1 MSKVIR
7 ILMLEGASAEVERII
22 SELRQKALGVETRRV
37 STEVDFQRQLRE
49 FEPDLILA
57 DNLAPASGEL
67 SALAAARKECP
78 AAPFIFISDSFRG
91 TRERDHSQRQLAAFF
106 ALGQQLS
113 ISKTVAEA
121 GEIIFQVADHLLGWD
136 AFSFALYSPGDKVL
150 RYVMDGD
157 TVDGRRVFGVGSCT
171 DHPPSALA
179 QRVIQ
184 EGGQLILKEGA
195 GQSVAGAI
203 AFGDKVRPSAS
214 ILYVPIRDGSTV
226 IGVISIQ
233 SYTPNAY
240 DRGDLETLQTL
251 ADYCAGAL
259 VRIRAQDALGE
270 SEANY
275 RSLAEKSPDAI
286 LLHRHAKIVYANP
299 AALKLLREKS
309 LEGLLGLSI
318 FDLVPP
324 ENREIIRRRIE
335 VATGGGSTSPL
346 EQKILRRDGSVVDV
360 EAISVP
366 FTYKGVPSVQTIACD
381 ITERK
386 HIEQQLRQAQTME
399 AVGLLAGGV
408 AHDFNNLLAVIR
420 GSSEFLMLAPDQFSA
435 ETRECL
441 NQITTASERGAGLTR
456 QLLAFSRKQVMQPAP
471 ILLNEVIAD
480 LAKMLKRVIG
490 EQVNLKCR
498 YEDQLPHVQADPGM
512 IEQVLINLALNSR
525 DAMPRGGDL
534 LIATGI
540 ADLDEAR
547 AQANPEARPG
557 KFVCLIVKDV
567 GTGIPP
573 DDLPHIF
580 EPFFTTKE
588 LGKGT
593 GLGLATVYGIVKQHQ
608 GWIEVL
614 SRPGEGSTFTIFL
627 PAIPIPVAK
636 QAEPN
641 AQPPPPGGTET
652 ILLVEDDYSVRLI
665 TRRVMEA
672 RGYKVYEAAS
682 AREALDTWRGREQE
696 IALLLSDVVM
706 PEGITGREL
715 AEEMR
720 ASHPDL
726 KVILMSS
733 YNADVISKDR
743 NFFHLN
749 RMFYLQKPWLARIL
763 LETLRRCL
771 DEKH

>member
-7 ILMLEGASAEVERII
+7 ILMLEGASAEVDRII

-37 STEVDFQRQLRE
+37 STEADFQRQLRE

-57 DNLAPASGEL
+57 DNPTPASGEL
-67 SALAAARKECP
+67 PALAAARKECP
-78 AAPFIFISDSFRG
+78 AAPFIFISDSIRG
-91 TRERDHSQRQLAAFF
+91 TSERNRAQKQLAAFF

-113 ISKTVAEA
+113 TAKTVAEA
-121 GEIIFQVADHLLGWD
+121 GDIIFQVADQLLGWD
-136 AFSFALYSPGDKVL
+136 AFSFALYSP
-150 RYVMDGD
+150 
-157 TVDGRRVFGVGSCT
+157 
-171 DHPPSALA
+171 
-179 QRVIQ
+179 
-184 EGGQLILKEGA
+184 
-195 GQSVAGAI
+195 
-203 AFGDKVRPSAS
+203 GDKVRPSAS

-233 SYTPNAY
+233 SYAPNAY
-240 DRGDLETLQTL
+240 DRGNLETLQTL

-259 VRIRAQDALGE
+259 IRIRAQDALGE

-286 LLHRHAKIVYANP
+286 LLHRYAKIVYANP

-324 ENREIIRRRIE
+324 ENCEIIRRRIE

-386 HIEQQLRQAQTME
+386 HLEQQLRQAQKME
-399 AVGLLAGGV
+399 AIGLLAGGV

-471 ILLNEVIAD
+471 ILLNGAVSD

-490 EQVNLKCR
+490 KQIDLKCR
-498 YEDQLPHVQADPGM
+498 YEPQLPFVQADPGM
-512 IEQVLINLALNSR
+512 IEQVLINLAINSR
-525 DAMPRGGDL
+525 DAMPRGGQL
-534 LIATGI
+534 LIATEVV
-540 ADLDEAR
+540 DLDEAR
-547 AQANPEARPG
+547 AHANPEARPG
-557 KFVCLIVKDV
+557 KFACIIVKDA

-573 DDLPHIF
+573 EDLPRIF

-588 LGKGT
+588 LGRGT

-608 GWIEVL
+608 GWIEV
-614 SRPGEGSTFTIFL
+614 SSQPGEGSTFTIFL
-627 PAIPIPVAK
+627 PAIPKPVAK
-636 QAEPN
+636 PSESTAEP
-641 AQPPPPGGTET
+641 PLPGGTET

-665 TRRVMEA
+665 TRRVIEA

-720 ASHPDL
+720 ASHPGL
-726 KVILMSS
+726 RVILMSS

-743 NFFHLN
+743 NFFRLN
-749 RMFYLQKPWLARIL
+749 RMFYLQKPWLARTL